1 MVCCNLA
8 VILNL
13 KFSASEYLVDD
24 FETSLNMSCSEVSF
38 CGRIEETMDE
48 STIES
53 QDLSFQENDFTL
65 NTSRLY
71 WRMHFS
77 S

>member
-1 MVCCNLA
+1 M
-8 VILNL
+8 
-13 KFSASEYLVDD
+13 
-24 FETSLNMSCSEVSF
+24 SF

-53 QDLSFQENDFTL
+53 QDLSFQENGFTL

-71 WRMHFS
+71 WRTDSFVTQRWLFH
-77 S
+77 